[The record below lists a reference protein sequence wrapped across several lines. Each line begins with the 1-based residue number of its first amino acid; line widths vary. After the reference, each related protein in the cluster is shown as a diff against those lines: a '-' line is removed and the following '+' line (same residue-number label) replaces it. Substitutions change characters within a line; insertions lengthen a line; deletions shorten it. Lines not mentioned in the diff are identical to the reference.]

1 MLSIIPVVF
10 SYITLYDN
18 YEEYISSFEKCYIS
32 GVVSNI
38 NIEEGRCSDILN
50 LEINNEKGFYK
61 LSSTTVKKGPLTCTW
76 GASMFNWLNP
86 IPKPWKNINYLSSV
100 SNNSDYYPIITTEY
114 IRKWIYTPNPSIYFL
129 DKKYEQI
136 IWDFK
141 ECELKKWYIYTK
153 TLFEKEFDNEYKLLI
168 KELDNNNKVVIINW
182 QKITDN
188 RTLADELKLSE
199 EKLLVSNNGKKYKE
213 AIEKTIKQLSDEDLI
228 KAYSNFPLLLAI
240 NKIETHYWKE
250 KMTIKSDKLLLNY
263 FWNKI
268 WLEVFYRFWK

>member
-1 MLSIIPVVF
+1 MLSIIPIFF
-10 SYITLYDN
+10 SYMTFYDD
-18 YEEYISSFEKCYIS
+18 YEEYISSLEKCYIS

-38 NIEEGRCSDILN
+38 NIEEDICSYKLN
-50 LEINNEKGFYK
+50 LEINNEKGFYDIF
-61 LSSTTVKKGPLTCTW
+61 LSSSKIKAGCSKKSPI
-76 GASMFNWLNP
+76 FNLENP
-86 IPKPWKNINYLSSV
+86 IPRPWKKINYLFSV
-100 SNNSDYYPIITTEY
+100 YNDSDNYWIITTEY
-114 IRKWIYTPNPSIYFL
+114 VKEWVYNTKSSIIFL

-141 ECELKKWYIYTK
+141 ECELKKWNIYTK

-168 KELDNNNKVVIINW
+168 KELDNKNKVVIINW